1 MGIDLSILELERA
14 QGCRAGVPME
24 RAPCYINR
32 PMRRKDK
39 IEIGFLIILAL
50 AVELGIA
57 LYAVGEAKVPLESL
71 AVYFDGHLYLEIA
84 RSFPVPYSPAG
95 PDYLGHSPGY
105 PGLAWFL
112 HVLLP
117 NRLVDWGGALLL
129 AAWIPAA
136 LAPGVFYLLCREL
149 QISAFW
155 PSFLFIAGNPR
166 WLTLSATPHPEPL
179 AVLLVI
185 AILLAYQRQRLAWCM
200 FLLSLAVLTR
210 YPAILIGLPIA
221 FGTILIRRDWSPKT
235 IAILASPLAVFGA
248 FNAYLFLR
256 IPDFAGISAA
266 HRVFWITG
274 PTWPF
279 AALWG
284 NAERWLWPPDYPLF
298 EVTYASLLFYLVMI
312 PVGFRPSERRAWLL
326 PVWVAT
332 IVLFHVSLS
341 GILGA
346 WDFARLVVLAWPAAL
361 LIFWKALGTRLPGPA
376 VGALCV
382 LALLFSAWFANAQIR
397 NVLAFQMES
406 QPILK
411 EKARTLSSDEP
422 SWTDFRALTRPAG
435 PPQPQR
441 GKKSPASKRRPD

>member
-1 MGIDLSILELERA
+1 
-14 QGCRAGVPME
+14 
-24 RAPCYINR
+24 
-32 PMRRKDK
+32 MRGKDK
-39 IEIGFLIILAL
+39 IEIGFLVVLAL
-50 AVELGIA
+50 AVEVGIA
-57 LYAVGEAKVPLESL
+57 LHAVGGAEVPLGSL
-71 AVYFDGHLYLEIA
+71 ALYFDGHLYLEIA
-84 RSFPVPYSPAG
+84 RSFPLPYAPAG

-105 PGLAWFL
+105 PGLVWLL

-117 NRLVDWGGALLL
+117 NRFVDWGGAMLL
-129 AAWIPAA
+129 AAWLPAA

-149 QISAFW
+149 QLSAFW
-155 PSFLFIAGNPR
+155 PSLLFIAGNPR

-179 AVLLVI
+179 AVLLAI
-185 AILLAYQRQRLAWCM
+185 AILVAYQRQRLAWCM
-200 FLLSLAVLTR
+200 FFLSLAMLTR

-235 IAILASPLAVFGA
+235 IAILASPLAVFA
-248 FNAYLFLR
+248 ALNVYLFLR

-279 AALWG
+279 AALWA

-312 PVGFRPSERRAWLL
+312 PVGLRPSVRREWLL
-326 PVWVAT
+326 AIWVAT

-361 LIFWKALGTRLPGPA
+361 LIFWRSVGTRLPGP
-376 VGALCV
+376 VIGVICGV
-382 LALLFSAWFANAQIR
+382 ALLFSGWFANAQIQ
-397 NVLAFQMES
+397 NVLAFQMEA
-406 QPILK
+406 QPFLK
-411 EKARTLSSDEP
+411 EKARTLNSDEP
-422 SWTDFRALTRPAG
+422 SWTDFRALTRPTG
-435 PPQPQR
+435 PGRPNR
-441 GKKSPASKRRPD
+441 TKKAPASKPGPD